1 MDFAGAGLS
10 LDAAIGRAEG
20 DAATVVR
27 HALALAASGSF
38 DAAER
43 ELMELYAS
51 LRAEADRLKRGD
63 FTEAEF
69 QSLCHGFSEG
79 DMERFGKGCEEYQ
92 RRLFGVAAVDKARAR
107 IAELLETKW
116 RHLGPDAIAREVRA
130 LRC

>member
-10 LDAAIGRAEG
+10 LDAAIGRANG
-20 DAATVVR
+20 DAAAVVQ
-27 HALALAASGSF
+27 HALGLPS

-43 ELMELYAS
+43 ALMELYAS
-51 LRAEADRLKRGD
+51 LRAEVDRLKRGD

-69 QSLCHGFSEG
+69 QSLCHGFSEE
-79 DMERFGKGCEEYQ
+79 DTARFGKGCEEYQ
-92 RRLFGVAAVDKARAR
+92 RRLFGVAAVDKERAR